1 MRSITLSSALLALL
15 VSGAGHAGHAN
26 PWATPEDDILMQNH
40 DENLEQ
46 SVDTPGED
54 EMLGVMEQG
63 AYGKL
68 GGSPTTGGLSGDMGG
83 GPGGGMGAGAGMGGG
98 PR

>member
-1 MRSITLSSALLALL
+1 MRSTLLFTLLGTVL
-15 VSGAGHAGHAN
+15 VTGAAHAGHAN
-26 PWATPEDDILMQNH
+26 PWATPEDDLLMQYH

-68 GGSPTTGGLSGDMGG
+68 GGSPTTGGLSAGTGGAGMNG
-83 GPGGGMGAGAGMGGG
+83 GPGAGMGAG